1 MNSYGTLSRSENDR
15 MVAGICGGIAAAVG
29 VYSTVV
35 RLLWVGLTLLGA
47 VGLLLY
53 LVLWIAVPTESRRHE
68 PRGPVARQGLAEIRE
83 QLEALG
89 RR

>member
-29 VYSTVV
+29 VNSTVV

-53 LVLWIAVPTESRRHE
+53 LVLWIAVPTESGLHE
-68 PRGPVARQGLAEIRE
+68 PRGQVARRGLAEIRE